1 MVDELNTSSQ
11 DFDPAQFKNT
21 LDRVIN
27 QLDLPELNLDIG
39 NPSELISRNFSG
51 QVRSSSDIQQLKQQ
65 LNQSLQKIFEM
76 LSQRF
81 KTSSQ
86 DLQHSLE
93 QTRDSLLQTL
103 IAGLEQELQQ
113 VRQDFAEKQKTLEE
127 YQQLKKILA

>member
-1 MVDELNTSSQ
+1 
-11 DFDPAQFKNT
+11 
-21 LDRVIN
+21 
-27 QLDLPELNLDIG
+27 
-39 NPSELISRNFSG
+39 
-51 QVRSSSDIQQLKQQ
+51 
-65 LNQSLQKIFEM
+65 M

>member
-1 MVDELNTSSQ
+1 
-11 DFDPAQFKNT
+11 
-21 LDRVIN
+21 
-27 QLDLPELNLDIG
+27 
-39 NPSELISRNFSG
+39 
-51 QVRSSSDIQQLKQQ
+51 
-65 LNQSLQKIFEM
+65 M

-81 KTSSQ
+81 ITSSQ